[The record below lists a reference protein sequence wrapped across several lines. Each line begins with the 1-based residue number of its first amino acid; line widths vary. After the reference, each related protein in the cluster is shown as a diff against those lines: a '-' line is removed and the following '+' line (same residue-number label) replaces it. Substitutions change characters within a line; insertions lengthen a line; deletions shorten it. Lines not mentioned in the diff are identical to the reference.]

1 MLYFAYGS
9 NLNVRHMAR
18 RCPGAK
24 SLGKFFLDDA
34 LLVFRGVADCIVA
47 PGERCPGGVWKITAA
62 CERALDRYEGIGS
75 GYYSKE
81 YLDIDG
87 IPGEP
92 QLMLYVMNST
102 GVMPPSTAYLET
114 VKQGYRDFRLPFEPL
129 RAAVQRSWDEKNKT
143 KAERA
148 RYYRWGFPSL
158 ARADQIP
165 QEGKA
170 GKAGTGKHRQPKRG

>member
-18 RCPGAK
+18 RCPDAT

-34 LLVFRGVADCIVA
+34 TLVFRGVADCIFS
-47 PGERCPGGVWKITAA
+47 PGERCPGAVWKLTAA
-62 CERALDRYEGIGS
+62 CERQLDRYEGVHS
-75 GYYSKE
+75 GLYSKE
-81 YLDIDG
+81 YLDIAG

-102 GVMPPSTAYLET
+102 GIMPPSIHYLDT
-114 VKQGYRDFRLPFEPL
+114 IKDGYQDFRLPLAPL
-129 RAAVQRSWDEKNKT
+129 RAAVQRSWDQKEKT

-148 RYYRWGFPSL
+148 RYHRSGYAPF
-158 ARADQIP
+158 ARADRIP
-165 QEGKA
+165 LK
-170 GKAGTGKHRQPKRG
+170 GKAGTSGTGKNRQTKRG

>member
-9 NLNVRHMAR
+9 NLNARHMAR
-18 RCPGAK
+18 RCPDAK
-24 SLGKFFLDDA
+24 PLGKFFLDDA
-34 LLVFRGVADCIVA
+34 LLVFRGVADCIL
-47 PGERCPGGVWKITAA
+47 TAD
-62 CERALDRYEGIGS
+62 CENTLDRYEGVRS
-75 GYYSKE
+75 GFYSKE
-81 YLDIDG
+81 YLDIAG

-102 GVMPPSTAYLET
+102 GVMPPSLGYLET
-114 VKQGYRDFRLPFEPL
+114 IKAGYRDFRLPLAPL

-148 RYYRWGFPSL
+148 RYYRTGFPTL

-165 QEGKA
+165 LEGKA
-170 GKAGTGKHRQPKRG
+170 GKAGTGNHRQHKRG